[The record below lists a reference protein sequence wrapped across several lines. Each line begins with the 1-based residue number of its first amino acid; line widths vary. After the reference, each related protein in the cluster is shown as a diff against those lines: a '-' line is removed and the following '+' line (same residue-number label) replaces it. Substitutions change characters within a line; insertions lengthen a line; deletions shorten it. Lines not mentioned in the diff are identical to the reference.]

1 MNDEKLII
9 MDLQASCRETDKVLT
24 ETREKL
30 FSLFQRIDGGL
41 KDLENIVGGPDQIP
55 IDILI
60 EVAKIQ
66 SRIDSFFSW
75 QSEVK
80 VV

>member
-9 MDLQASCRETDKVLT
+9 MDLQASCRETNKVLT
-24 ETREKL
+24 ETRDKL
-30 FSLFQRIDGGL
+30 FSLFQRIDAGL
-41 KDLENIVGGPDQIP
+41 KDLESIVGGPDQIP

-66 SRIDSFFSW
+66 SRIDSFFS
-75 QSEVK
+75 
-80 VV
+80 